1 MSILDNKPG
10 FLRALLPFSFLLVY
24 GLITLVFIE
33 SNDLMSHPQWL
44 SNLLGFNVFTLIFA
58 FFMYLTYSR
67 KLHHQIK
74 QTENRLMQEQTAHNQ
89 IKDELIAQQREQ
101 LSATEKDLLAS
112 RKLYQDLFYR
122 TADAL
127 MILKNG
133 QFSEGNPACL
143 LLFGCRDQGEFL
155 GVHPSEL
162 SPAEQEDGTPSKVKA
177 DQMIQM
183 AFEKGSHRFEWLHQT
198 RQGKVFPAEVLLTVI
213 GEEENAVICAIVRDI
228 SERKKADK
236 EIRFQAH
243 YDSLTGLPN
252 RRLMLDRISQA
263 LVSSQRHSY
272 FNALLFVDLDHFKF
286 INDSLGHSVGDELL
300 IQIAD
305 ILRVHIREEDTAAR
319 FGGDEFVILFKHLG
333 SAREAAALKAER
345 LAESLQQQISRSYQ
359 INDHSIHVTS
369 SIGIYLFPSNE
380 DTLDDIIKQADT
392 AMYSA
397 KDSGRNQIA
406 FFQSTMQ
413 EAVVKR
419 LTLEKALRLAVE
431 NKEIEL
437 YFQPQ
442 ISSDKHIVG
451 VEALARWQHPEH
463 GFIPPDEFISI
474 AEDSGIIHA
483 LGDFILKQS
492 IEQVL
497 ALPIRPPHLSVNISP
512 YQFRHPEFQN
522 TIASLMKHYSLPEN
536 FLVLEITE
544 GVIIRDLEDAVERL
558 KRLRKLG
565 VLVSLD
571 DFGTGYSSLSY
582 LKRLPIDELKIDR
595 AFIVDIEVDTQNAI
609 LVETII
615 KMAHQF
621 KLHTVA
627 EGVETESQQALLSK
641 QECLCFQGYLF
652 SKPVPIDELQRFIA
666 DFS

>member
-1 MSILDNKPG
+1 MSSIQNKPA
-10 FLRALLPFSFLLVY
+10 FLRALLPFSFFLVY
-24 GLITLVFIE
+24 GLMLLVFIE
-33 SNDLMSHPQWL
+33 ANDLQSHPQWL
-44 SNLLGFNVFTLIFA
+44 GNLLGFNLFTLIFA
-58 FFMYLTYSR
+58 WLIYLSYRR
-67 KLHHQIK
+67 KLHHQITE
-74 QTENRLMQEQTAHNQ
+74 TENRLKQDQADYARM
-89 IKDELIAQQREQ
+89 KDELIEQQYAQ
-101 LSATEKDLLAS
+101 LSAAQKDLLMS
-112 RKLYQDLFYR
+112 RKLYHDLFYR

-127 MILKNG
+127 MVLKNG

-143 LLFGCRDQGEFL
+143 ALFGCQDLSEFL

-162 SPAEQEDGTPSKVKA
+162 SPAKQEDGTPSKEKA
-177 DQMIQM
+177 DKMIQM
-183 AFEKGSHRFEWLHQT
+183 AFERGSHRFEWLHQT
-198 RQGKVFPAEVLLTVI
+198 RKGKVFPAEVLLTVI
-213 GEEENAVICAIVRDI
+213 GDEESPSICAIVRDI

-263 LVSSQRHSY
+263 LESSQRHDY

-286 INDSLGHSVGDELL
+286 INDSLGHSVGDDLL

-305 ILRVHIREEDTAAR
+305 ILQHNIRHEDTAAR

-333 SAREAAALKAER
+333 SDRDAAALKAER
-345 LAESLQQQISRSYQ
+345 LAENLQQKISRSYNV
-359 INDHSIHVTS
+359 NDHSIHVTS
-369 SIGIYLFPSNE
+369 SIGIYLFPNNE

-406 FFQSTMQ
+406 FFQSAMQ
-413 EAVVKR
+413 DAVVKR
-419 LTLEKALRLAVE
+419 LTLEKDLRLAVE
-431 NKEIEL
+431 NNAIEV

-442 ISSDKHIVG
+442 ISSDRRIIG

-463 GFIPPDEFISI
+463 GFIPPDDFISI

-483 LGDFILKQS
+483 LGDLIMKQS
-492 IEQVL
+492 VEQIL
-497 ALPIRPPHLSVNISP
+497 ALPNRPNHLSINISP
-512 YQFRHPEFQN
+512 YQFRHPEFQAS
-522 TIASLMKHYSLPEN
+522 IAAFIERYQLPEN

-544 GVIIRDLEDAVERL
+544 GVIIRDLEDAVERITQ
-558 KRLRKLG
+558 LRKLG
-565 VLVSLD
+565 VRVSLD

-582 LKRLPIDELKIDR
+582 LKRMPIDELKIDR
-595 AFIVDIEVDTQNAI
+595 SFIIDIEVDPQNAI

-615 KMAHQF
+615 KIAQQF

-627 EGVETESQQALLSK
+627 EGVETEAQQALLRK
-641 QECLCFQGYLF
+641 QECLCYQGYLY
-652 SKPVPIDELQRFIA
+652 SRPIPVNELQQFIA
-666 DFS
+666 DFA